1 MDFQSPPAARALRA
15 CATRVRRVNHSPAS
29 GLIATVSES
38 FMFMPLRSAD
48 VDFGQ
53 IHEAL
58 TMTAA
63 RTAATSVLERF
74 PDHRQVIVQLYS
86 KNDDFR
92 ELCDHFAECRDVLTQ
107 LNASTKADA
116 KRIEEYETLISEL
129 EQEIR
134 TVVDST
140 G

>member
-1 MDFQSPPAARALRA
+1 
-15 CATRVRRVNHSPAS
+15 
-29 GLIATVSES
+29 
-38 FMFMPLRSAD
+38 MFMPLRSAD

-74 PDHRQVIVQLYS
+74 PDHWDVIVQLYRE
-86 KNDDFR
+86 DEDFR
-92 ELCDHFAECRDVLTQ
+92 ELSDHFAECRDVLSRLRT
-107 LNASTKADA
+107 STKADP
-116 KRIEEYETLISEL
+116 KRIEEYETLTNEL

-134 TVVDST
+134 RTVDAAS
-140 G
+140 